1 MNKRAMRE
9 RRSGSRGNGDGEGA
23 YQQPVWPGTTAAAA
37 SGAGEAEESSE
48 DLGNF

>member
-1 MNKRAMRE
+1 ME
-9 RRSGSRGNGDGEGA
+9 RVLTSSR
-23 YQQPVWPGTTAAAA
+23 PWPGTMAAAAA